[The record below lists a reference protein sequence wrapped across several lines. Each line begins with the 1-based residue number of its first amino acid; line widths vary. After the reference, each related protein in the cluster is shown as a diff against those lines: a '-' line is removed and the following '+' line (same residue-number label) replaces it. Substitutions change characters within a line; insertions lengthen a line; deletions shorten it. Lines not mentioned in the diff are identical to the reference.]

1 MCAWECVTVC
11 YYYLHSS
18 SNILLVKKKVGQGE
32 SYEVK
37 WFDFWSW
44 SIVVGRVL
52 TTEYPIKRDGD
63 SNVCVHG
70 GCSTSHGTT
79 SSSHMVMDLMVWNW
93 INVLNGFW

>member
-1 MCAWECVTVC
+1 M
-11 YYYLHSS
+11 HSS
-18 SNILLVKKKVGQGE
+18 SNILLVKKKVGQGA

-44 SIVVGRVL
+44 LIAVGRVL
-52 TTEYPIKRDGD
+52 TTEYQTKGDED

-79 SSSHMVMDLMVWNW
+79 SSSH
-93 INVLNGFW
+93 IGYGPYG